1 MENSIQSIE
10 NDIRSMAKG
19 FRESLKQPKVWMRV
33 TVLFVCLGITYYSTF
48 AELVSEWIRDPDY
61 SHGFLIPIISLC
73 FIWQRRS
80 EIEEKLASPST
91 IGLPL
96 IISGL
101 TLLVFGNLASESFTM
116 RISFLIVLIGI
127 SIFLLG
133 WAHLKI
139 LLLPIGFLIFM
150 IPIPSIF
157 MQQVT
162 FPMQLFASRVA
173 EASLRVMDLPV
184 LREGNVIYLPHSTLE
199 VAEACSGIRSLMS
212 LLALGVV
219 FAFLTKDRFWQRV
232 VLVLACFPIAIIVN
246 SLRVSTTGILANYYG
261 IAAAE
266 GFFHGFSGY
275 VLFIVAFAILLGI
288 GVLLSAMERD
298 PGQSPKRS

>member
-1 MENSIQSIE
+1 MANSIQSREVNIG
-10 NDIRSMAKG
+10 SMPNG
-19 FRESLKQPKVWMRV
+19 FPEFLKLPKAWVHIGI
-33 TVLFVCLGITYYSTF
+33 LFVCLGVAYHSTF
-48 AELVSEWIRDPDY
+48 AELVSEWIRDSDY
-61 SHGFLIPIISLC
+61 SHGFLIPIISLY
-73 FIWQRRS
+73 FIWRRRS
-80 EIEEKLASPST
+80 EIEERLASPST

-150 IPIPSIF
+150 IPVPSILI
-157 MQQVT
+157 QQVT

-173 EASLRVMDLPV
+173 EASLRLMDLPV
-184 LREGNVIYLPHSTLE
+184 LREGNIIHLPHATLE

-219 FAFLTKDRFWQRV
+219 FAVLTKAKCWQRV
-232 VLVLACFPIAIIVN
+232 VLVIACFPIAIIVN

-298 PGQSPKRS
+298 PG